1 MAHEKFAHRGAIVRN
16 ISKWIPLA
24 ALLAAA
30 APACGGETAGQLMV
44 SVNIVASCRLS
55 VDTAA
60 LSFGD
65 VQQGTEGADA
75 HAELGVSCSRD
86 LPYAIAFDYGQHA
99 QGAQRRMSNGNAE
112 VEYGLY
118 ADAAHQHPIG
128 PRGSGSE
135 LRGTGNGDQ
144 QRLPVYARLDV
155 GRDAPAGAYTD
166 VVRMTVVW

>member
-1 MAHEKFAHRGAIVRN
+1 MRRIP
-16 ISKWIPLA
+16 KWLPLIALA
-24 ALLAAA
+24 ASA
-30 APACGGETAGQLMV
+30 APACCGETAGQLTV

-65 VQQGTEGADA
+65 VQQGTDGADGRT
-75 HAELGVSCSRD
+75 ELGVSCSRD
-86 LPYAIAFDYGQHA
+86 LPYAIAFDYGLHA
-99 QGAQRRMSNGNAE
+99 QGAQRHMSNGNAE
-112 VEYGLY
+112 VEYQLY
-118 ADAAHQHPIG
+118 SDAAHQHPIG
-128 PRGSGSE
+128 SRGSGSE

-155 GRDAPAGAYTD
+155 SRDAPAGMYTD